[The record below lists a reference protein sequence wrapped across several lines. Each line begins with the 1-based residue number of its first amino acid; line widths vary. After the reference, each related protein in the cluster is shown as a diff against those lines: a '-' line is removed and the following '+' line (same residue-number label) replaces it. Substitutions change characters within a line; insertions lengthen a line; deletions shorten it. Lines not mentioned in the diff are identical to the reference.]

1 MSAQKR
7 LLSLLLALCLV
18 LALVPAAFA
27 EDGPA
32 YLDPETEPSELME
45 EEAMGAA
52 VGFNLNIKDNNNPIS
67 YTVAGVV
74 YDMSGNQVADLGNI
88 GASST
93 VFNDKNLQASTQ
105 YQFAITRNSETRYY
119 TKTTPA
125 SWASVDIDLSQDTYS
140 TTLSPT
146 TYKVTFTTNTAATVK
161 VYSDEGKTTQVGENV
176 VISSTTGTIDLEG
189 GTYYYTATPTD
200 LTNYQVASSSFEVE
214 SSARTVEITMES
226 VSAPEP
232 SVGGYLYTS
241 NADLLSSLMWN
252 IYFHIDENVI
262 DTPANAVVV
271 VTSENDETARGNYP
285 LQAGTGDYDG
295 YYYITVPIRPRL
307 IGEDIGLTLT
317 YGGTEYKLKMKEN
330 GTNEYD
336 TVSIKFDSY
345 LTSVLNSNSQYSGV
359 ITALRNYQAALLAMW
374 AVE

>member
-7 LLSLLLALCLV
+7 LLSLLLALCMV

-45 EEAMGAA
+45 EEAMGDA

-67 YTVAGVV
+67 YPVAGVV
-74 YDMSGNQVADLGNI
+74 YDMSGTQIANLGTLYGGNSI
-88 GASST
+88 DA
-93 VFNDKNLQASTQ
+93 NKNLQASTQ
-105 YQFAITRNSETRYY
+105 YQFAITYNSETRYY

-125 SWASVDIDLSQDTYS
+125 GGWASVDIDLSQDTYS

-146 TYKVTFTTNTAATVK
+146 TYKVTFTTNTAATVR
-161 VYSDEGKTTQVGENV
+161 VYSDEEKTTQVGEDV
-176 VISSTTGTIDLEG
+176 DISSTTGTINLEG
-189 GTYYYTATPTD
+189 GTYYYTATPANTTLYEVATD
-200 LTNYQVASSSFEVE
+200 QFTVTDSSS
-214 SSARTVEITMES
+214 TVVITMTQKA
-226 VSAPEP
+226 AP
-232 SVGGYLYTS
+232 VGGYLYTS

-285 LQAGTGDYDG
+285 LQAGTGDYAD

-307 IGEDIGLTLT
+307 IGENIGLRLT
-317 YGGTEYKLKMKEN
+317 YNDANYKLKKSVD
-330 GTNEYD
+330 GANEYV
-336 TVSIKFDSY
+336 TANVKFDSY
-345 LTSVLNSNSQYSGV
+345 LTSLLNKNDQYSGV
-359 ITALRNYQAALLAMW
+359 ITALRDYRDALVAMW